1 MLTTGVGSGITYWI
15 QFDQAQ
21 RELEERERVRAELI
35 FSEIG
40 SLLDERLWATR
51 RVLWAKCNNQISDEL
66 IVKRESDYDKVLVK
80 WNINLNKNE
89 QLLSRYFGKE
99 TKSHFDTLLLPTYI
113 DLGKLVLRKKE
124 TFNSNCDQ
132 IENRIESLNRAISK
146 FDRILLDA
154 IKVGNIGTLK
164 KSRLDF
170 NADSITY
177 RYTEHVLDTLIDI

>member
-1 MLTTGVGSGITYWI
+1 MKEKVILLIIGFILTTGVGSGITYWI
-15 QFDQAQ
+15 QFDQAR

-40 SLLDERLWATR
+40 SLLDERLWVTR
-51 RVLWAKCNNQISDEL
+51 RVLWAKCNDQSSDEL
-66 IVKRESDYDKVLVK
+66 IMKRESDYDEVLVK

-99 TKSHFDTLLLPTYI
+99 TKSHFDTLLLPTYK

-124 TFNSNCDQ
+124 TFNNSNCDE
-132 IENRIESLNRAISK
+132 IKNRMNSLNRAISK

-164 KSRLDF
+164 KSKLDF
-170 NADSITY
+170 K
-177 RYTEHVLDTLIDI
+177 